1 VFKLT
6 IFSVDPVP
14 VLTSIDLALEHSLIN
29 PSNVAE
35 SAASID
41 EKRQRASQTKKSTK
55 MRPNASITARYECIH
70 KLIAV
75 SHSPIEISVHK
86 IGVRLTPMELQL
98 NSNTIMTTKSL
109 SHLKRFASNIKWDL
123 CLCFLARCTNNA
135 RRRLRLSG
143 AKPFEG
149 MPYLPSTL
157 APFSCI
163 DYILQISG

>member
-1 VFKLT
+1 M
-6 IFSVDPVP
+6 
-14 VLTSIDLALEHSLIN
+14 
-29 PSNVAE
+29 
-35 SAASID
+35 
-41 EKRQRASQTKKSTK
+41 Q
-55 MRPNASITARYECIH
+55 PNASITARYECIY

-75 SHSPIEISVHK
+75 SHLPIEISVHK

-98 NSNTIMTTKSL
+98 NSNTVTTTKSL
-109 SHLKRFASNIKWDL
+109 SCLKRFASNIKWGL
-123 CLCFLARCTNNA
+123 CLCFLATCTNNA
-135 RRRLRLSG
+135 RRRLRLSS